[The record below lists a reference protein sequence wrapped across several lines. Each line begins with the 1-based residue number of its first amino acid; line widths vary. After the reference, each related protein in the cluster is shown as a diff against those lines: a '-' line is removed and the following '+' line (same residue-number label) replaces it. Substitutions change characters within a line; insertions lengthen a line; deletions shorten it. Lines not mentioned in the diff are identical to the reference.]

1 MYLDIKR
8 LSRAG
13 TDRPAG
19 DGRMGGEPVQTRR
32 W

>member
-8 LSRAG
+8 LSRPG
-13 TDRPAG
+13 TYLPAH
-19 DGRMGGEPVQTRR
+19 DGRMGGESAQTRR